1 MGRVTAGLRAM
12 ISAAADY
19 ETPHPCT
26 GKSVNI
32 WRDVRA
38 RGREAFDI

>member
-1 MGRVTAGLRAM
+1 MTVGLRAM

-19 ETPHPCT
+19 GTYHPCT

-32 WRDVRA
+32 WRDVRT
-38 RGREAFDI
+38 RGRKAFGI